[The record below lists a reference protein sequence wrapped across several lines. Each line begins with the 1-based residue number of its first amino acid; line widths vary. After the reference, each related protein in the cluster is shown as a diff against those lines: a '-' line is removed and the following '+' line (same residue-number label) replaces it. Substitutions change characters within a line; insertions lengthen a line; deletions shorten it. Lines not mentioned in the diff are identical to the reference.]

1 MPLRRSDILPW
12 LAANDF
18 PRLLRFRDKENDLVR
33 VLFGFLYERDRLIS
47 RRAVEALAL
56 VVAEVRKRRPKMAR
70 DLIRRLL
77 WSLNDESGGTGW
89 NAPQAI
95 GAIIAT
101 DPAGLAEYIPI
112 LFSFREDPSL
122 TEGVLWGLAAVAKAR
137 PDLVRPY
144 VLEIGAYLR
153 SSDEQVRAHAWWA
166 LYNVEPE
173 LVRTADAAALSGEI
187 YWRWEMQTP
196 AQLARLEMTRL
207 EGKSISRYFQEEI
220 LHQ

>member
-1 MPLRRSDILPW
+1 LPW

-18 PRLLRFRDKENDLVR
+18 HRLLRLIDEEKDLVR
-33 VLFGFLYERDRLIS
+33 VLLGLLYERERLIS
-47 RRAVEALAL
+47 WRAIEALAL
-56 VVAEVRKRRPKMAR
+56 VVAEGMERRPEMAR

-101 DPAGLAEYIPI
+101 NPAGLAEYIPI
-112 LFSFREDPSL
+112 MFSFREDPSL
-122 TEGVLWGLAAVAKAR
+122 TEGVLWGLAAVARAR

-144 VLEIGAYLR
+144 VSEIWAY
-153 SSDEQVRAHAWWA
+153 SSSPDEQVRAQAWWA

-173 LVRTADAAALSGEI
+173 LVQTVDVSALSGEI
-187 YWRWEMQTP
+187 YWQGEMRTP
-196 AQLARLEMTRL
+196 AQLARLGGR
-207 EGKSISRYFQEEI
+207 SSSY
-220 LHQ
+220 

>member
-1 MPLRRSDILPW
+1 MPW

-18 PRLLRFRDKENDLVR
+18 SRLLRLSVKDLLR
-33 VLFGFLYERDRLIS
+33 VLLGLLYERDRLIS
-47 RRAVEALAL
+47 CRAIEALAL
-56 VVAEVRKRRPKMAR
+56 VVAEGRKRRPEMAR

-101 DPAGLAEYIPI
+101 DPAGLAECIPI

-122 TEGVLWGLAAVAKAR
+122 TEGVLWGLAAVARAR

-144 VLEIGAYLR
+144 VLEIGVYLC
-153 SSDEQVRAHAWWA
+153 SPAEQVRAHAWWV
-166 LYNVEPE
+166 LFNVEPE
-173 LVRTADAAALSGEI
+173 PVRTVDVAALSGEI
-187 YWRWEMQTP
+187 YWRGEMHTP
-196 AQLARLEMTRL
+196 AQLARLG
-207 EGKSISRYFQEEI
+207 GKSTSALKSASIFRGP
-220 LHQ
+220 LATWVRR

>member
-1 MPLRRSDILPW
+1 MPW

-18 PRLLRFRDKENDLVR
+18 PRLLRLIDEEKDLVR
-33 VLFGFLYERDRLIS
+33 VLLGLLYERERLIS
-47 RRAVEALAL
+47 WRAIEALAL
-56 VVAEVRKRRPKMAR
+56 VVAEGMERRPEMAR

-101 DPAGLAEYIPI
+101 NPAGLAEYIPI
-112 LFSFREDPSL
+112 MFSFREDPSL
-122 TEGVLWGLAAVAKAR
+122 TEGVLWGLAAVARAR

-144 VLEIGAYLR
+144 VLEIRAYL
-153 SSDEQVRAHAWWA
+153 SSPDEQVRAHAWWA

-173 LVRTADAAALSGEI
+173 LVQTMDVSALSGEI
-187 YWRWEMQTP
+187 YWRGEMRTP
-196 AQLARLEMTRL
+196 AQLVRL
-207 EGKSISRYFQEEI
+207 EGRSTSY
-220 LHQ
+220 